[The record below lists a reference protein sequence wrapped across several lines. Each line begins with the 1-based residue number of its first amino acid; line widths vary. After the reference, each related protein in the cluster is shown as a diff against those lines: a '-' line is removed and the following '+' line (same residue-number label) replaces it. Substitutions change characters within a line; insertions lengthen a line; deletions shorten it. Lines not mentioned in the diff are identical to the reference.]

1 MDHAHMTEAS
11 SSSRRAFLAGVAGAG
26 TALSVAGCSALGG
39 GGPVSIM
46 AAGSLQNAFTER
58 LPDETDH
65 EIQVETYG
73 SARVARMVAE
83 EQRDPDLVVLADT
96 TLFGSLLS
104 ADWYGVFATNAM
116 AVAANPD
123 TASGRA
129 VRDADRW
136 YEPLVDGRARLGRSD
151 PELDPLGYR
160 TLFALELAADRYG
173 EPGLADSV
181 LDEDQIYSET
191 QLMAQFETGSVDAA
205 FVYENMAVERDY
217 PFVDLPAAIDLS
229 DPDRGDAYAETTYEL
244 PDGATVR
251 GGPIEYG
258 AWRRT
263 DAAAATD
270 VYETLVESA
279 ADYLE
284 PHGFVVRPTYPIY
297 EGDVPGTIQD

>member
-1 MDHAHMTEAS
+1 MTGEA
-11 SSSRRAFLAGVAGAG
+11 SSSRRAFLAGLASAG

-39 GGPVSIM
+39 GSPVSIM
-46 AAGSLQNAFTER
+46 AAGSLQNAFSKS

-65 EIQVETYG
+65 EIQVEAYG
-73 SARVARMVAE
+73 SARVARMIAE
-83 EQRDPDLVVLADT
+83 AQRDPDLVALADT
-96 TLFGSLLS
+96 TLFESLLD

-116 AVAANPD
+116 AVAYNPD
-123 TASGRA
+123 TAGGRA

-160 TLFALELAADRYG
+160 TLFALELAATHYD

-181 LDEDQIYSET
+181 LDEDQIYPET

-229 DPDRGDAYAETTYEL
+229 DPDRVDAYSEQAYEL
-244 PDGATVR
+244 PDGTTVR

-258 AWRRT
+258 ARLRADSAT
-263 DAAAATD
+263 ATD
-270 VYETLVESA
+270 VYETMVESA

-284 PHGFVVRPTYPIY
+284 PHGFVVRSTYPIY
-297 EGDVPGTIQD
+297 EGDVPDAIGE